1 MEGKERKRKKNRQFS
16 RQAFAQ
22 KLVRGNRGGE
32 ESESSTHT
40 HTSQLSAFS
49 SQRYK

>member
-22 KLVRGNRGGE
+22 KLVRE
-32 ESESSTHT
+32 KESWRRRE
-40 HTSQLSAFS
+40 
-49 SQRYK
+49 